1 LSREIPAIYPVN
13 RVQIEYISVKAN
25 DKELIKEE
33 LFHGRVPQY
42 LLMAMVPKAA
52 FYGDYTKN
60 PFNFKPF
67 NLSSLSLKKDR
78 EIFPYEAFK
87 PDFKNSKCQREYI
100 SLFQSN
106 GLFGKD
112 AQLTISYEEF
122 LNGYTHFQWN
132 LTSNARGTNSIPDER
147 ANLTLSADFTDPL
160 AEAVVMILYGVFD
173 GAVYIYGNEQIVT
186 DYQS

>member
-1 LSREIPAIYPVN
+1 MILKIVKVNQQVIQQHVEVLSREIPAIYPVN
-13 RVQIEYISVKAN
+13 RVVMEYISMKAN

-33 LFHGRVPQY
+33 LFHGRVPKY

-87 PDFKNSKCQREYI
+87 PDFKNKKCLREYI

-106 GLFGKD
+106 GLFGNYHLLKW
-112 AQLTISYEEF
+112 QLIF
-122 LNGYTHFQWN
+122 IIL
-132 LTSNARGTNSIPDER
+132 
-147 ANLTLSADFTDPL
+147 AN
-160 AEAVVMILYGVFD
+160 
-173 GAVYIYGNEQIVT
+173 
-186 DYQS
+186 